1 MAKQKRNFD
10 KAVELIRLA
19 GKNRRP
25 FVIGFTA
32 GAFDLCHAGHALMF
46 AEVRSQCDYLVVG
59 LHSDPTLDRP
69 EKNKPVMS
77 LSERA
82 IILQSNRNVDEV
94 VIYDTE
100 EELVELL
107 TLLNPAVRFVG
118 ADWKGKKFTGNEL
131 PIKVVFNSRDHQFS
145 TSELRK
151 RIYEAEDLR
160 LRAEDVEEMAKAAGQ

>member
-1 MAKQKRNFD
+1 MAKEKRNFD
-10 KAVELIRLA
+10 KAVESIRNEVNKKA

-59 LHSDPTLDRP
+59 LHSDPTIDRP
-69 EKNKPVMS
+69 ETKNKPVMS

-100 EELVELL
+100 KELVELL
-107 TLLNPAVRFVG
+107 KLLRPAIRFV
-118 ADWKGKKFTGNEL
+118 
-131 PIKVVFNSRDHQFS
+131 
-145 TSELRK
+145 
-151 RIYEAEDLR
+151 
-160 LRAEDVEEMAKAAGQ
+160 